1 MSHVDTSHVDT
12 SHVDTSH
19 VDTSHV
25 GTSRTGI
32 DDTPVI
38 RVMPNV
44 PDALTHT
51 ITADLDTHGTNAAL
65 HGGTLRTSWRAL
77 TSTQRA
83 TLAKRFPGV
92 PDSTLARIVA
102 APAGVTFPPDVGP
115 HGPARVQRATVGTWR
130 QTPGTPMASVEYFN
144 QNVSVDWLCWRAPAH
159 AHPLDSTPPT
169 FAPTWDLSGEVVV
182 KDALILYDNATRI
195 AMAVLVSSHA
205 EFAAAVE
212 RWIHHY
218 CVMRTLSSDGEPANS
233 GPTLQALRR
242 EYGIPFARYNAPYHP
257 YQNERVE
264 AFIALL
270 KRRTALSPSSCR
282 SAPTRRVASSPPTT
296 FSARTSARDS
306 DASRRVPSFSL
317 PTDGG

>member
-1 MSHVDTSHVDT
+1 LPEGTGAEQGDVDTSLVDSSLVDTSHVDT
-12 SHVDTSH
+12 SLVDTSHVDTPHVDTPLVDTPLVDTPLVDTSH
-19 VDTSHV
+19 VDTSLIDTSYV
-25 GTSRTGI
+25 GTSRTGL

-65 HGGTLRTSWRAL
+65 HGGTLRTSWRAP

-102 APAGVTFPPDVGP
+102 LPAGVTFPPDVGP

-159 AHPLDSTPPT
+159 AHPLDSTSPT
-169 FAPTWDLSGEVVV
+169 FAPTRDLSGEVVV
-182 KDALILYDNATRI
+182 KDALIGSSSTTIRSPLRQHDNTMHALPSYPLI

-218 CVMRTLSSDGEPANS
+218 GVMRTLSSDGEPANS
-233 GPTLQALRR
+233 GPS
-242 EYGIPFARYNAPYHP
+242 PNAPS
-257 YQNERVE
+257 
-264 AFIALL
+264 
-270 KRRTALSPSSCR
+270 T
-282 SAPTRRVASSPPTT
+282 PT
-296 FSARTSARDS
+296 
-306 DASRRVPSFSL
+306 
-317 PTDGG
+317 